1 MNGDGAIENGE
12 GGAASAP
19 NDILGTRDAQRQTA
33 ADLMHW
39 YASYRSAWMW
49 TANGAADLDASRIY
63 YFGISFGGAFG
74 FIFLAVEP
82 DVRAGVLST
91 PGGLNGRNDLAR
103 MRPAERPDV
112 GVYLGDRSPS
122 LLNSPGLTHV
132 GGIEWPRQDRIAW
145 AWAGD
150 DSGTSDNQAR
160 RPKTDIPEW

>member
-1 MNGDGAIENGE
+1 MDVDGD
-12 GGAASAP
+12 
-19 NDILGTRDAQRQTA
+19 
-33 ADLMHW
+33 
-39 YASYRSAWMW
+39 
-49 TANGAADLDASRIY
+49 GAADLDASRIY

-82 DVRAGVLST
+82 VRAGVLST